1 MNINQLVTLDTER
14 IRVTDEIK
22 ANIVKEV
29 EKSQAVI
36 LKCDCL
42 EDSETA
48 ANRRGVLNALAK
60 ALESKRL
67 EFGRKITAF
76 KKGWDDFFGDIKAPA
91 EKEVTRIND
100 LLKGYQIQLREE
112 QAEEE
117 RKRQAEI
124 AKREKIQE
132 AHKAQ
137 GHQIDETPREALVPE
152 VAPIKTKMAAKMRTI
167 WRYEVLNS
175 AEVPRQWL
183 CVDTV
188 KIQKAVTRKDKPV
201 REIPGVRIFSE
212 DIPC

>member
-1 MNINQLVTLDTER
+1 MNINQLVTLDSDR

-29 EKSQAVI
+29 KKSQAVV

-42 EDSETA
+42 GDSETA
-48 ANRRGVLNALAK
+48 ANRRNVLNALAK
-60 ALESKRL
+60 ALENKRL
-67 EFGRKITAF
+67 DFGRKITEF
-76 KKGWDDFFGDIKAPA
+76 KKGWDSFFNDIKGPA
-91 EKEVTRIND
+91 EVEVKRING
-100 LLKGYQIQLREE
+100 LLTGYQAKLREE

-152 VAPIKTKMAAKMRTI
+152 VVPMKTKMAAKMRTL
-167 WRYEVLNS
+167 WRYEILNA
-175 AEVPRQWL
+175 AEVPREYL

-188 KIQKAVTRKDKPV
+188 KIQKSITRKENPM
-201 REIPGVRIFSE
+201 REIPGVRIYSI